1 MFLIFIFV
9 FEKCQNSFS
18 MGPLFGLFWSAKY
31 LNFGGESCEIKILSH
46 PIQETYTLR
55 KVKSQVSLFHSSWQ
69 PNLSDFMVDIR
80 FCVIRFL
87 WILYMFEPYDTIFW
101 FKLTHPEIIIITLS
115 SKSTCCIGTV
125 VCRYRNFFN
134 RPITLSTCMRTLE
147 SCLEVSTSHWDNCDF
162 PFVKQGILRTAPA
175 DALSSW
181 RLKPLS
187 ARKRSPKVNF
197 FRNPDCKVIYLS
209 DARPNHPD
217 ERKLTRPVG
226 VTPTKYLIV

>member
-87 WILYMFEPYDTIFW
+87 WILYMFEPSDTIFW

-147 SCLEVSTSHWDNCDF
+147 SCLEVSTSHW
-162 PFVKQGILRTAPA
+162 IT
-175 DALSSW
+175 
-181 RLKPLS
+181 
-187 ARKRSPKVNF
+187 
-197 FRNPDCKVIYLS
+197 
-209 DARPNHPD
+209 
-217 ERKLTRPVG
+217 
-226 VTPTKYLIV
+226 VTFLL

>member
-1 MFLIFIFV
+1 M
-9 FEKCQNSFS
+9 
-18 MGPLFGLFWSAKY
+18 A
-31 LNFGGESCEIKILSH
+31 
-46 PIQETYTLR
+46 
-55 KVKSQVSLFHSSWQ
+55 
-69 PNLSDFMVDIR
+69 DIH

-87 WILYMFEPYDTIFW
+87 WIYIFEHYDTIFW
-101 FKLTHPEIIIITLS
+101 FKLTHSEIIIITLS
-115 SKSTCCIGTV
+115 SKSTCCIRNV

-134 RPITLSTCMRTLE
+134 RPITYSTCMRTLE

-226 VTPTKYLIV
+226 VTPTKYLIVLLCL

>member
-9 FEKCQNSFS
+9 FEKCQISFS

-147 SCLEVSTSHWDNCDF
+147 SCLEVSTSHW
-162 PFVKQGILRTAPA
+162 IT
-175 DALSSW
+175 
-181 RLKPLS
+181 
-187 ARKRSPKVNF
+187 
-197 FRNPDCKVIYLS
+197 
-209 DARPNHPD
+209 
-217 ERKLTRPVG
+217 
-226 VTPTKYLIV
+226 VTFLL